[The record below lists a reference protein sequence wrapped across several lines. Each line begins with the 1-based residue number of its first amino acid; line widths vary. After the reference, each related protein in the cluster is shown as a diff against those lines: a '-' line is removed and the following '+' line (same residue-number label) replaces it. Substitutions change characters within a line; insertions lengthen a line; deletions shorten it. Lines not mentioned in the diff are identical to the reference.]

1 LSQLE
6 CEPRCKRLL
15 GQGYHPVDRE
25 YEDLLYSWSAKS
37 PYSNRD
43 AGKRKSMT
51 YSVVTRERGQRNSSL
66 PMQEQESWDAHAR
79 FMNALVDDGFVV
91 LGGPLGD
98 GLEALLI
105 IAAESAEEIRSR
117 LADDPWTPMD
127 LLPTAKVERW
137 EVLLG

>member
-1 LSQLE
+1 
-6 CEPRCKRLL
+6 
-15 GQGYHPVDRE
+15 
-25 YEDLLYSWSAKS
+25 
-37 PYSNRD
+37 
-43 AGKRKSMT
+43 MT
-51 YSVVTRERGQRNSSL
+51 YYLVTRERGQRNSSL

-137 EVLLG
+137 EVLLGR